1 MENYAQVR
9 KFKAIVVSCMLF
21 FVALVGVAVVSFVSL
36 GKTRRENARYDE
48 LIASLKKEE
57 QSLNADINY
66 ISNGE
71 TYTDEY
77 LEEKAR
83 NELGMIK
90 KGEIFY
96 TFK

>member
-1 MENYAQVR
+1 MESYGQVK
-9 KFKAIVVSCMLF
+9 KFQAIVVSCMLF
-21 FVALVGVAVVSFVSL
+21 FVALVGVAIVSFVSL

-57 QSLNADINY
+57 QALASDIDHV
-66 ISNGE
+66 SS
-71 TYTDEY
+71 DEY

-90 KGEIFY
+90 EGEVLYIFE
-96 TFK
+96 